1 MKIVPVIQ
9 EVFSK
14 INVDACGPLP
24 VTPSG
29 KRYLLT
35 AMCLSSK
42 YPDAVPVE
50 DITSV
55 TVVDALLQIFSRMGF
70 PKVLQLDQGSSFT
83 SALST
88 SFLEKFGIKV
98 VHSSV
103 YHPQSNPIERFHRTV
118 KRVLKVLCLES
129 GSDWEQAIYPAL
141 FALRTVTHESTGFTP
156 AELVHGKNLRT
167 PLTLLYE
174 KWLDVEE
181 TEGEPVTEYVFSL
194 INRMKRC
201 QELAISKMEECQQKN
216 KTWYDKRAVK
226 REFRIGDLVLI
237 FATFKSNKL
246 SPHWTGP
253 GTILRKLSE
262 TNYVVQLPG
271 EKATSKVYHVN
282 MLKPYYKRPEEINY
296 LISDLEG
303 ENDEEQMEIPCVD
316 SNPNILDLEEM
327 FQDYGESSNMN
338 EDQIAQMK
346 NLIWKYMKCFSNV
359 PGKTELVMHDI
370 ELSEEQSILSKPYRT
385 SPRQNAILKTE
396 IQKMLDLKII
406 EIGFSDCTSPMILVE
421 APGKD
426 PRPCIDYRN
435 LNKITKT
442 KFFPLPNI
450 EERIEIVSSAQYI
463 TVLDLSKGYWQIPL
477 TERAQRLAAFVTNF
491 GTYKPLRM
499 PFGLKNAPYEFR
511 LAGYYSRYIPMF
523 SSIAAPL
530 TDSLKGKARKGPIT
544 WTKECEE
551 AFDKLKNCLC
561 IYPVLYSPDYQKP
574 FIVETDASDQ
584 GMGVVLSQLADNETE
599 EHPIIY
605 LSKKFTSVEKRY
617 SVSEKECA
625 AIIFAVSKLKCYLD
639 GNFFQI
645 VTDHNPL
652 VWLNT
657 HASSNARLRYIILQ
671 PLLQRYIATL
681 TLYCNLLILKLFI
694 ERGKLHQNADG
705 LSRIHTL

>member
-88 SFLEKFGIKV
+88 TFLEKFGIKV

-103 YHPQSNPIERFHRTV
+103 YHPQT
-118 KRVLKVLCLES
+118 
-129 GSDWEQAIYPAL
+129 L

-271 EKATSKVYHVN
+271 EKATTKVYHVN
-282 MLKPYYKRPEEINY
+282 MLKSYYKRPEEINY

-561 IYPVLYSPDYQKP
+561 NYPVLYSPDYQKP

-617 SVSEKECA
+617 SVTWYFVIPSTMCTKPNIMA
-625 AIIFAVSKLKCYLD
+625 K
-639 GNFFQI
+639 
-645 VTDHNPL
+645 
-652 VWLNT
+652 
-657 HASSNARLRYIILQ
+657 
-671 PLLQRYIATL
+671 
-681 TLYCNLLILKLFI
+681 
-694 ERGKLHQNADG
+694 
-705 LSRIHTL
+705 

>member
-1 MKIVPVIQ
+1 
-9 EVFSK
+9 
-14 INVDACGPLP
+14 
-24 VTPSG
+24 
-29 KRYLLT
+29 
-35 AMCLSSK
+35 
-42 YPDAVPVE
+42 
-50 DITSV
+50 
-55 TVVDALLQIFSRMGF
+55 MGF

-88 SFLEKFGIKV
+88 TFLEKFGIKV

-237 FATFKSNKL
+237 FATFKNNKL

-253 GTILRKLSE
+253 GTILRKFSE

-282 MLKPYYKRPEEINY
+282 MLKPYYKRPEEVNY

-346 NLIWKYMKCFSNV
+346 KLVWKYMKCFSNV
-359 PGKTELVMHDI
+359 PGKTELVIHDI

-421 APGKD
+421 APDKD
-426 PRPCIDYRN
+426 PGPCIDYRN

-477 TERAQRLAAFVTNF
+477 SERAQRLAAFVTNF

-511 LAGYYSRYIPMF
+511 LAGYYGRYIPMF

-561 IYPVLYSPDYQKP
+561 NYPVLYSPDYQKP

-599 EHPIIY
+599 KHPIIY

-625 AIIFAVSKLKCYLD
+625 GHHLCSFK
-639 GNFFQI
+639 
-645 VTDHNPL
+645 T
-652 VWLNT
+652 
-657 HASSNARLRYIILQ
+657 
-671 PLLQRYIATL
+671 
-681 TLYCNLLILKLFI
+681 
-694 ERGKLHQNADG
+694 
-705 LSRIHTL
+705 

>member
-70 PKVLQLDQGSSFT
+70 PKVLQLGQGSSFT

-88 SFLEKFGIKV
+88 TFLEKFGIKV
-98 VHSSV
+98 FHSSV

-141 FALRTVTHESTGFTP
+141 FALRTVTHESTGFTLLNWCM
-156 AELVHGKNLRT
+156 ARIFERLSLCCMKNG
-167 PLTLLYE
+167 
-174 KWLDVEE
+174 W
-181 TEGEPVTEYVFSL
+181 
-194 INRMKRC
+194 
-201 QELAISKMEECQQKN
+201 
-216 KTWYDKRAVK
+216 TWKK
-226 REFRIGDLVLI
+226 
-237 FATFKSNKL
+237 
-246 SPHWTGP
+246 
-253 GTILRKLSE
+253 RKL
-262 TNYVVQLPG
+262 PC

-296 LISDLEG
+296 LVSDLEG

-316 SNPNILDLEEM
+316 SNPNILDREEM

-346 NLIWKYMKCFSNV
+346 DLIWKYMKCFSNV

-561 IYPVLYSPDYQKP
+561 NYPVLYSPNYQKP

-617 SVSEKECA
+617 SVRLVAGYYETPRKRDVSSPPTHCKPPQQREERSFTCKQCGKGFKRSSTLSTHLLIHSDIRPYPCQFCGKRFHQKSDMKKHTFIHTGEKPH
-625 AIIFAVSKLKCYLD
+625 KC
-639 GNFFQI
+639 
-645 VTDHNPL
+645 L
-652 VWLNT
+652 VCGK
-657 HASSNARLRYIILQ
+657 AFSQSSNLITHTRKHTGFKPFACFTCGRAFQRKVDLRRHRDTQHVEHQILGAGGEH
-671 PLLQRYIATL
+671 PWFRRMG
-681 TLYCNLLILKLFI
+681 LYHHPTMHH
-694 ERGKLHQNADG
+694 LH
-705 LSRIHTL
+705 LPMY

>member
-1 MKIVPVIQ
+1 
-9 EVFSK
+9 
-14 INVDACGPLP
+14 
-24 VTPSG
+24 
-29 KRYLLT
+29 
-35 AMCLSSK
+35 
-42 YPDAVPVE
+42 
-50 DITSV
+50 
-55 TVVDALLQIFSRMGF
+55 
-70 PKVLQLDQGSSFT
+70 
-83 SALST
+83 
-88 SFLEKFGIKV
+88 
-98 VHSSV
+98 
-103 YHPQSNPIERFHRTV
+103 
-118 KRVLKVLCLES
+118 
-129 GSDWEQAIYPAL
+129 
-141 FALRTVTHESTGFTP
+141 
-156 AELVHGKNLRT
+156 
-167 PLTLLYE
+167 
-174 KWLDVEE
+174 
-181 TEGEPVTEYVFSL
+181 
-194 INRMKRC
+194 
-201 QELAISKMEECQQKN
+201 
-216 KTWYDKRAVK
+216 
-226 REFRIGDLVLI
+226 
-237 FATFKSNKL
+237 
-246 SPHWTGP
+246 
-253 GTILRKLSE
+253 
-262 TNYVVQLPG
+262 
-271 EKATSKVYHVN
+271 
-282 MLKPYYKRPEEINY
+282 
-296 LISDLEG
+296 
-303 ENDEEQMEIPCVD
+303 
-316 SNPNILDLEEM
+316 
-327 FQDYGESSNMN
+327 
-338 EDQIAQMK
+338 
-346 NLIWKYMKCFSNV
+346 
-359 PGKTELVMHDI
+359 MHDI

-499 PFGLKNAPYEFR
+499 PFGLKNAPCEFR

-551 AFDKLKNCLC
+551 AFDKLNNCLC
-561 IYPVLYSPDYQKP
+561 NYPVLYSPDYQKP

-639 GNFFQI
+639 GNFFQM
-645 VTDHNPL
+645 
-652 VWLNT
+652 
-657 HASSNARLRYIILQ
+657 
-671 PLLQRYIATL
+671 
-681 TLYCNLLILKLFI
+681 
-694 ERGKLHQNADG
+694 
-705 LSRIHTL
+705 